1 MKRRLIMGK
10 KIINILLFFAV
21 LAAAIGMTVYVGQGA
36 TTVMIYNFVF
46 LGIMVV
52 LYLAG
57 MIGGMFRMGNIS
69 EALRG
74 ATEELS
80 GIFKTS
86 GRVAAEK
93 LVHLNGIFN
102 HTYLDSK
109 MENFTDS
116 IARSE
121 EGIGEIEEYLNEEEL
136 DNHLH
141 KRLLEMIPDIFT
153 SLGILG
159 TFVGLVWG
167 LKNFQPNNYEA
178 MTSSVASLVDGIKVA
193 FLTSIYGIAL
203 SIIYT
208 FGMKTEYSS
217 MTENLQ
223 AFLEKFHSCV
233 MPTAENESRNLL
245 VSSQKNQT
253 AAMNQMAEQFSV
265 QMAESF
271 EKVIAPTFMKMND
284 SLELLS
290 TSVLRCQ
297 QDAVKDI
304 LDTFLR
310 EMHASFN
317 LEFRDFNE
325 ALAQLKSVQ
334 NENAAYTSD
343 LYKNMTRQLTDSY
356 AKQEKMMKDL
366 MEQMTRTQGKYMDTA
381 SRILQEN
388 REIQKMQQADYQ
400 HIADYLKEAERS
412 SAKFWVACNQTMQ
425 KYVEAASQ
433 GMERVSS
440 ASQMSNEVLKANK
453 HVVEEFDAR
462 MQEYMVYQK
471 KAYQTMEQV
480 RALLADIT
488 VAKDNRDIRL
498 MGGKYEFQN
507 MNKETLNQMQSM
519 LEEQSERQQEA
530 LDEISRNMK
539 DLSRNA
545 QKGRF
550 GIFK

>member
-1 MKRRLIMGK
+1 MGK